1 MRGLGVEKR
10 HGLLI
15 VTSVPVFSERERKD
29 KTRGWWSVCMREAVE
44 QQGDAACVFTGQPRR
59 IAHAV

>member
-15 VTSVPVFSERERKD
+15 VTSVPVFSEREREKEKD
-29 KTRGWWSVCMREAVE
+29 KGVVE
-44 QQGDAACVFTGQPRR
+44 HLYEIGC
-59 IAHAV
+59 

>member
-15 VTSVPVFSERERKD
+15 VTSVLVFSERERE
-29 KTRGWWSVCMREAVE
+29 RERKR
-44 QQGDAACVFTGQPRR
+44 QGGGGSFV
-59 IAHAV
+59 